1 MATNSSNNIYILR
14 GIFKNGIPLSGKYTF
29 SNGDKYKGQF
39 SGSYMH
45 GKGVL
50 KIKSLNMKIEGTWNK
65 NRAEGLVKVN
75 YNNGDV
81 YFGNYVNMKK

>member
-1 MATNSSNNIYILR
+1 
-14 GIFKNGIPLSGKYTF
+14 
-29 SNGDKYKGQF
+29 
-39 SGSYMH
+39 MH

-65 NRAEGLVKVN
+65 NRAEGLVKVS

-81 YFGNYVNMKK
+81 YFGNYVNMKKQGRGQYFFNDGRKYIGNFINGQI